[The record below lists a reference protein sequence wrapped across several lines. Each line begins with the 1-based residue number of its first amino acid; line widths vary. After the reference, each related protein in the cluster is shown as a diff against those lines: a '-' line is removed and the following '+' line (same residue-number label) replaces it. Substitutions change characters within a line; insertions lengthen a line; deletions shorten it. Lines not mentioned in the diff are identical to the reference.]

1 MYSKKKRSW
10 VKHLDFT
17 LVDILCIMLA
27 LLIAY
32 VWRFEWNFD
41 LDSNVNVD
49 LYIRM
54 AIMLVLIDIFVIF
67 FTESYSGILRR
78 NKYQE
83 LRATILHCFI
93 VFGVYL
99 IYMYATK
106 QSEMYSRQLLFTYL
120 VLVVIFEYIGRVLLK
135 RVIRRQKLKDKN
147 KSEMIVVA
155 ESDTVERC
163 LDEIAHNKY
172 TDFKVV
178 GVVVVDADLEGQTI
192 QGIPVVASADDFLE
206 YVRTNVVDEVYIDG
220 NTRASSEALANTLVE
235 LGVTVHISLV
245 HTNYMMPNMVLENY
259 ASYVVL
265 TTSMHIASTR
275 QLFLKRL
282 MDIVGSI
289 IGLIITFI
297 AFIIFAPIIKIQS
310 PGPVF
315 YKQIRIGKN
324 GRRFTFYKFRSMYV
338 DADKRK
344 KELMEANEMDGNM
357 FKMEDDPRIIPI
369 GHFMRK
375 YSIDELPQFFNV
387 LKGDM
392 SLVGTRPPTEDEYEM
407 YKFHH
412 KARLGFKPGLTG
424 MWQISGRSDI
434 TNFEDVVA
442 YDTEYIA
449 NWNIWLDVKILFK
462 TIGVVLSGKGSK

>member
-17 LVDILCIMLA
+17 IIDIACMLLA
-27 LLIAY
+27 LFIAY
-32 VWRFEWNFD
+32 LWRFEWSFD
-41 LDSNVNVD
+41 SDIPVDVD

-54 AIMLVLIDIFVIF
+54 AIALVLIDIFTIF

-83 LRATILHCFI
+83 LRSTVIHCFI

-106 QSEMYSRQLLFTYL
+106 QSVLYSRQLLFTYFIL
-120 VLVVIFEYIGRVLLK
+120 SVIFEYFARVLWK
-135 RVIRRQKLKDKN
+135 RLIRRQKLLDKN
-147 KSEMIVVA
+147 KAEMLVVA
-155 ESDTVERC
+155 EASTVERC
-163 LDEIAHNKY
+163 LEEIAHNKF
-172 TDFKVV
+172 TDFKVT
-178 GVVVVDADLEGQTI
+178 GVVVVDVEMKDQTI
-192 QGIPVVASADDFLE
+192 QGIPVVANADDFLE
-206 YVRTNVVDEVYIDG
+206 YVRTHVVDEVYIDG

-245 HTNYMMPNMVLENY
+245 HTNFMMPNMVLENY

-275 QLFLKRL
+275 QLFLKRA
-282 MDIVGSI
+282 MDIIGSI
-289 IGLIITFI
+289 VGLIITFI
-297 AFIIFAPIIKIQS
+297 AFIVFAPIIKATS
-310 PGPVF
+310 PGPIF
-315 YKQIRIGKN
+315 YKSVRIGKN
-324 GRRFTFYKFRSMYV
+324 GRRFKFYKFRSMYV

-344 KELMEANEMDGNM
+344 QELMEKNEMDGNM
-357 FKMEDDPRIIPI
+357 FKMENDPRITPV
-369 GHFMRK
+369 GHVMRK

-407 YKFHH
+407 YKYHH
-412 KARLGFKPGLTG
+412 KARLAFRPGLTG

-434 TNFEDVVA
+434 TDFEEVVK

-449 NWNIWLDVKILFK
+449 NWSLGLDIKILFK
-462 TIGVVLSGKGSK
+462 TVAVVLSGKGSK

>member
-17 LVDILCIMLA
+17 IIDIACMMLA
-27 LLIAY
+27 LVTSYI
-32 VWRFEWNFD
+32 VRFIIIGD
-41 LDSNVNVD
+41 TSDANVD

-54 AIMLVLIDIFVIF
+54 AITLVLIDIFTIF

-83 LRATILHCFI
+83 IRATLTHCFI
-93 VFGVYL
+93 VFGVFL
-99 IYMYATK
+99 IYLYATK
-106 QSEMYSRQLLFTYL
+106 QSAMYSRPLLFFYF
-120 VLVVIFEYIGRVLLK
+120 IFSIAFEYLGRVLWK
-135 RVIRRQKLKDKN
+135 RLVRRQKLLDKN
-147 KSEMIVVA
+147 KAEMIVVA
-155 ESDTVERC
+155 EAVTVERC

-172 TDFKVV
+172 TDFKVT
-178 GVVVVDADLEGQTI
+178 GVVVVDVEMKGQTI
-192 QGIPVVASADDFLE
+192 QGIPVIANADDFLE

-245 HTNYMMPNMVLENY
+245 HTNFLLPNTVLEQY

-265 TTSMHIASTR
+265 TTSMHVATVR
-275 QLFLKRL
+275 QLFIKRA

-289 IGLIITFI
+289 VGLVITFI
-297 AFIIFAPIIKIQS
+297 AFIIFAPIIKATS

-315 YKQIRIGKN
+315 YKSVRIGKN
-324 GRRFTFYKFRSMYV
+324 GRRFKFYKFRSMYV

-344 KELMEANEMDGNM
+344 KELQAQNEMKGNM
-357 FKMEDDPRIIPI
+357 FKMEDDPRITPV
-369 GHFMRK
+369 GRFMRK

-434 TNFEDVVA
+434 TDFEEVVK
-442 YDTEYIA
+442 YDTEYIV
-449 NWNIWLDVKILFK
+449 NWDIWLDVKIIFK
-462 TIGVVLSGKGSK
+462 TIVVVLSGKGSK

>member
-17 LVDILCIMLA
+17 LVDIMCIMLA

-449 NWNIWLDVKILFK
+449 NWNIGLDIKILFK